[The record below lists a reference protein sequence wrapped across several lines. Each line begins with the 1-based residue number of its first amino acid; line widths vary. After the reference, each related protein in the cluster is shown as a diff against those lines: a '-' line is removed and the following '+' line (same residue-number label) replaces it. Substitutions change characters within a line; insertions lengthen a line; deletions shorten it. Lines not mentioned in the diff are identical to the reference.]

1 MSGISAKFRPSL
13 TSNQIQYL
21 IRNLQ
26 SAAVCPERD
35 DILKQLH
42 KFHLKAVHGI
52 ISPSHVSAPRMSLV
66 DSLGFSEPSP
76 AMPAEDMDALLETY
90 AFHRSVLSPVQLARV
105 QHHRYLN
112 DMMTAEEEAAHEA
125 SNQ

>member
-1 MSGISAKFRPSL
+1 MSNISAKFRPSL
-13 TSNQIQYL
+13 TSAQIEYL

-52 ISPSHVSAPRMSLV
+52 ISPSHVSAPRASLI
-66 DSLGFSEPSP
+66 DQLGFGDTVKES
-76 AMPAEDMDALLETY
+76 DDVLVLLETY
-90 AFHRSVLSPVQLARV
+90 RTNPSVLSVAQLSRV

-125 SNQ
+125 TQV

>member
-1 MSGISAKFRPSL
+1 MSTISAKFRPSL
-13 TSNQIQYL
+13 TSEQIAYL

-52 ISPSHVSAPRMSLV
+52 VSPSHVSAPRMSLV
-66 DSLGFSEPSP
+66 DSLGFSETVS
-76 AMPAEDMDALLETY
+76 ASDDVLVLLETY
-90 AFHRSVLSPVQLARV
+90 RTNPTILTTTQLSRV

-112 DMMTAEEEAAHEA
+112 DMMTPEEELAHENA
-125 SNQ
+125 NQ